1 MDKICYTFAEK
12 NSIPGTQVTVNAVY
26 EACIQYRYKSQQIR
40 VGSVA
45 TTVTPETP
53 YCSTTVL
60 LVMAQSDATA
70 DGNDEKVNLRLPEA
84 FLADMDE
91 RWQEQGYNSRSEFMR
106 EALRD
111 AVYGTRLSKRALE
124 DLLESERQFEEG
136 ETVSAEEARE
146 RFGGYE

>member
-1 MDKICYTFAEK
+1 M
-12 NSIPGTQVTVNAVY
+12 
-26 EACIQYRYKSQQIR
+26 
-40 VGSVA
+40 
-45 TTVTPETP
+45 
-53 YCSTTVL
+53 
-60 LVMAQSDATA
+60 MAQS

-111 AVYGTRLSKRALE
+111 AVYGTRISKRALE
-124 DLLESERQFEEG
+124 DLLESERQFEAG

-146 RFGGYE
+146 RFGADE

>member
-1 MDKICYTFAEK
+1 
-12 NSIPGTQVTVNAVY
+12 
-26 EACIQYRYKSQQIR
+26 
-40 VGSVA
+40 
-45 TTVTPETP
+45 
-53 YCSTTVL
+53 
-60 LVMAQSDATA
+60 MAQPDTAA
-70 DGNDEKVNLRLPEA
+70 DGNDEKVNLRLPEE

-136 ETVSAEEARE
+136 RTVSAEETRE
-146 RFGGYE
+146 RFGTDE